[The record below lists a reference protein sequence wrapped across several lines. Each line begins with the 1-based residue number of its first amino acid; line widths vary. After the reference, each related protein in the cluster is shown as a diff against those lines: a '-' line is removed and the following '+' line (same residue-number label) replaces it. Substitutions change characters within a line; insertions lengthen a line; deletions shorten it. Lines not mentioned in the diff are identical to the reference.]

1 VRIFEN
7 MKIQLFFSCLLL
19 LVSCHS
25 NNDTKGKNDVPHKT
39 EQLPEVVSENLSKFQ
54 EKSSF
59 CIIDT
64 ITIKD
69 TLAERISQE
78 LVAALALHL
87 FNDENYGD
95 SKYYIQRFL
104 NQTEEQPDSL
114 QEFESECYAMGKMQV
129 NDSLFALFWRLN
141 YTSSNQKEKNDGM
154 LVFASYFNNNR
165 LQKCLQVA
173 KMEEGE
179 RPEEELTFDVV
190 QQSRFFNGT
199 EFQTEYV
206 SHLWGAAK
214 KLEELT
220 QEKFIYKLVDNSW
233 QKTKIN

>member
-1 VRIFEN
+1 MLV
-7 MKIQLFFSCLLL
+7 LCSCLILL
-19 LVSCHS
+19 SACHS
-25 NNDTKGKNDVPHKT
+25 DKEKNGT
-39 EQLPEVVSENLSKFQ
+39 NTNSQRTENLPSVVFDNLKKFQ
-54 EKSSF
+54 EKSNF
-59 CIIDT
+59 CVIDT
-64 ITIKD
+64 ITIRD
-69 TLAERISQE
+69 TLAEQISQD
-78 LVAALALHL
+78 LVAVLAMNL
-87 FNDENYGD
+87 FSDENYRD
-95 SKYYIQRFL
+95 SKYYIHRFL
-104 NQTEEQPDSL
+104 NQAEEQPDSL

-141 YTSSNQKEKNDGM
+141 YASSNQREKSDGM

-165 LQKCLQVA
+165 LQKCLQIA

-199 EFQTEYV
+199 EFQTEYI